1 MLLLNALRTARAA
14 HSASEADFCLS
25 VSDPRVVKVG
35 AWVSDPEGDAFKRAA
50 KEAGYRSTS
59 DCLRDLVLMGSS
71 VSFLQDLRQRRPENL
86 DHLRSGVAV

>member
-1 MLLLNALRTARAA
+1 MLLRNVLRTARAA
-14 HSASEADFCLS
+14 HSDSDSDFCLS

-35 AWVSDPEGDAFKRAA
+35 SWVSEPERDAFKRAVNA
-50 KEAGYRSTS
+50 AGYRSTS

-71 VSFLQDLRQRRPENL
+71 VSFLRDLRQHGPEKL